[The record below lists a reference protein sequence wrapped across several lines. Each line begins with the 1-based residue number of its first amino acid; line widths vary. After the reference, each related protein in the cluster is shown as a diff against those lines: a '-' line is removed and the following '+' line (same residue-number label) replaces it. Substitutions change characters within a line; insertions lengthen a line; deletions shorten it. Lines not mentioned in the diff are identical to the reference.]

1 MRGCK
6 SCLKSAALNAML
18 SAFLF
23 SVLYLDYGCYHS
35 GILMEG
41 VTRSQEFVTVRLSRQ
56 WKMHQ
61 AILGVGEGVKTEI

>member
-1 MRGCK
+1 MAEVSSFPPPC
-6 SCLKSAALNAML
+6 
-18 SAFLF
+18 
-23 SVLYLDYGCYHS
+23 SVHFISTYGCYHS